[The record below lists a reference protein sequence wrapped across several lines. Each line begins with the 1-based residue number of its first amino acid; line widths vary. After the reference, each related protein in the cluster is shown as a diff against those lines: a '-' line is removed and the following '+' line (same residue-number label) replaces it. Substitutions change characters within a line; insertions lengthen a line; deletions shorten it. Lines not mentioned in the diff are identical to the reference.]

1 MQVLS
6 GSGVVAVVRG
16 DPALLPLEKVERDRP
31 GVVGLEQLLLLAF
44 KLGSPGR
51 KVGELG
57 GSFGHYLVVPGMNH
71 PRDRLDRFRVD
82 LHLDVE
88 ALD

>member
-31 GVVGLEQLLLLAF
+31 GVVGLEQLLRWVLRDARSASSVALSAIISSYLA
-44 KLGSPGR
+44 
-51 KVGELG
+51 
-57 GSFGHYLVVPGMNH
+57 
-71 PRDRLDRFRVD
+71 
-82 LHLDVE
+82 
-88 ALD
+88 